1 MHVDQIT
8 ITVEDARRLVDEQ
21 FPQWRGLPLR
31 AVASAGTVNAIIR
44 IGDGLT
50 ARFPLRGR
58 DPVRVRA
65 ELEAEAAAARELA
78 ACSPVPTPRPV
89 AIGEPG
95 EGYPL
100 PWSVQTWVPGRVAT
114 PHEPAG
120 STAFARDLAA
130 FISALR
136 AVDTR
141 GRRFAGTGRG
151 GDLRDHDDWM
161 QTCLRESE
169 GLLDVPRLRALWA
182 ELRDLPPAGPD
193 VMSHHDLI
201 PGNVLVRDGRLAGV
215 LDGGGFGP
223 ADPALDLVAAWHL
236 LDDAPRAELRRL
248 LGCDD
253 VEWARGRAWAFH
265 QAMGLVWYYAETNPP
280 MSALGRST
288 LDRLTRSWR
297 RGPAAPAGVPRAART
312 ARRGS
317 PTSSG

>member
-1 MHVDQIT
+1 VHVDQV
-8 ITVEDARRLVDEQ
+8 TVTLEIVRRLVDDQ
-21 FPQWRGLPLR
+21 FPQWRQLPLR
-31 AVASAGTVNAIIR
+31 AVPGAGTVNAIVR
-44 IGDGLT
+44 IGDQLA
-50 ARFPLRGR
+50 ARFPLRGA
-58 DPVRVRA
+58 DPDVARA

-78 ACSPVPTPRPV
+78 GCSTVPSPVPV

-95 EGYPL
+95 AGYPL

-114 PHEPAG
+114 PHDPAG

-141 GRRFAGTGRG
+141 GRRFSGTGRG
-151 GDLRDHDDWM
+151 GDLRDHDAWM
-161 QTCLRESE
+161 RTCLQESE
-169 GLLDVPRLRALWA
+169 GLLDVPRLRALWS
-182 ELRDLPPAGPD
+182 ELRELPSAGPD

-248 LGCDD
+248 LGCGD
-253 VEWARGRAWAFH
+253 VEWARGRAWAFQ
-265 QAMGLVWYYAETNPP
+265 QAMGLVWYYVESNPVMAE
-280 MSALGRST
+280 LGRST
-288 LDRLTRSWR
+288 LDRLLQPPGGADR
-297 RGPAAPAGVPRAART
+297 
-312 ARRGS
+312 
-317 PTSSG
+317 